1 MMDGFMD
8 RLMKNAASAYMPK
21 LEAIRRARRAELE
34 EMKAEIRTDP
44 DQVRAWFDKEIEK
57 LDEMDVS
64 RTLSKGF
71 I

>member
-1 MMDGFMD
+1 MD
-8 RLMKNAASAYMPK
+8 RLMKNAASAYTPK

-44 DQVRAWFDKEIEK
+44 DQVQAWFDKEIEN

-64 RTLSKGF
+64 RTLSKALSG
-71 I
+71 